1 MAISALIGLVAAITL
16 SDRGQAADALPG
28 WLAGQWVCREEMLA
42 SGPLVRSETWAFDD
56 WSGLTGHVRGGLARG
71 GSSLSEISLSRIID
85 PGEGLILSYSV
96 AGGPVREF
104 RAIEINDNVLAF
116 EAEGGGAPG
125 ASPIGA
131 PRSRSPSRTP
141 AGEGG
146 AARSWRYTR
155 AGGRIGMAGC

>member
-116 EAEGGGAPG
+116 EAEGGGAPRR
-125 ASPIGA
+125 ITY
-131 PRSRSPSRTP
+131 RRTP
-141 AGEGG
+141 FSLSVTHSGGEGG